1 MPSLYASEQGKE
13 IVKQA
18 RNTKGWTIDDSRW
31 LTQASQVLE
40 PQTNWHAPDYVEQSI
55 FASGVSLSTWKR
67 FLRGQPVQTEVFKA
81 FCQVLGV
88 DWRTVTQ
95 LHLPQ
100 VSEPCQSSKIVLEFP
115 SGPVPLNSQFYIE
128 RPPIETLAYQEVCN
142 PGSVIRI
149 QAPRKMGKSSLIVRI
164 LARAEQA
171 GYRTASLDFRQADDA
186 ILTHLDKFLRWFCA
200 NVSRQLKLKPNLEEY
215 WDEEMGSKICC
226 TLYFQAYL
234 LEQLKTPVVLVLNE
248 VNRLFEYPQLAQEF
262 LPLLRSWHEEAKH
275 LPVLQKLRLLVIH
288 STEVYVP
295 LHIEQSPFN
304 VGLPLKLPFF
314 TSEQVQDLAQRHQ
327 LNWNDNPNGM
337 LGDREVKRLMA
348 MVGGHPYLVR
358 LALYHLC
365 TQAITLD
372 QLLQTA
378 PTLAGIY
385 TQHLQSYLLILQKE
399 PALAKALHQV
409 VTASESVRLPP
420 ILAYKLDSMGL
431 VTLRGNDVLPSC
443 DLYRLYFRE
452 QLPGSREF

>member
-1 MPSLYASEQGKE
+1 MNRGVVPSLYTSEQGKE
-13 IVKQA
+13 IVKLA
-18 RNTKGWTIDDSRW
+18 RNAKGWTIDDSRW

-40 PQTNWHAPDYVEQSI
+40 PDTDWHAPNYVEQSI

-88 DWRTVTQ
+88 DWRAVTQ
-95 LHLPQ
+95 LQLPQ
-100 VSEPCQSSKIVLEFP
+100 VSEPPQSSEISLEFP
-115 SGPVPLNSQFYIE
+115 SGPVPLNSRFYIE
-128 RPPIETLAYQEVCN
+128 RPPIETLAYQEICN

-149 QAPRKMGKSSLIVRI
+149 QAPRKMGKSSLIIRI

-171 GYRTASLDFRQADDA
+171 GYHTVSLDFRQADDA

-200 NVSRQLKLKPNLEEY
+200 NVTRQLRLKPCLEDY

-234 LEQLKTPVVLVLNE
+234 LEQLQTPVVLVLNE

-275 LPVLQKLRLLVIH
+275 VKALQKLRLLVAY

-304 VGLPLKLPFF
+304 VGLPLKLPRFNL
-314 TSEQVQDLAQRHQ
+314 TQVQELAQRHG
-327 LNWNDNPNGM
+327 LNWS
-337 LGDREVKRLMA
+337 GDSQAKNLVA
-348 MVGGHPYLVR
+348 MVGGHPYLIR
-358 LALYHLC
+358 LALYHLR
-365 TQAITLD
+365 TQNITLK
-372 QLLQTA
+372 QLLQEA
-378 PTLAGIY
+378 PTISGIY
-385 TQHLQSYLLILQKE
+385 NNHLQNYLLTLQKE
-399 PALAKALHQV
+399 SELAKALYQV
-409 VTASESVRLPP
+409 VTTTEGVRLPP
-420 ILAYKLDSMGL
+420 TIAYKLDSMGL
-431 VTLRGNDVLPSC
+431 VLLKGNEVLPSC
-443 DLYRLYFRE
+443 DLYRLYFKE
-452 QLPGSREF
+452 LLG